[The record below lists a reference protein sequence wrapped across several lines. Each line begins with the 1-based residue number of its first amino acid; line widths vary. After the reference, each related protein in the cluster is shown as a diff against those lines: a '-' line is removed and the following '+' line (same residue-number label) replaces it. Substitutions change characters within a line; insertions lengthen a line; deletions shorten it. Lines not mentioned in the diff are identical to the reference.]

1 MAAASSLPAPA
12 TATTRPLRRLPPPET
27 DDVTKRRHPER
38 SVAERAISLDYLV
51 VAGGFSPDTV
61 PCGGKRGPVFCLFF
75 FSFCCPDRW
84 HAQYACPAS
93 QAYPTSSARSRSVAM
108 SGVS

>member
-51 VAGGFSPDTV
+51 VAGLQTRSLLRNRANRSQIFSLLGF
-61 PCGGKRGPVFCLFF
+61 LFA
-75 FSFCCPDRW
+75 R
-84 HAQYACPAS
+84 QTACQDQSGSAHG
-93 QAYPTSSARSRSVAM
+93 QDLESARPWARIVK
-108 SGVS
+108 